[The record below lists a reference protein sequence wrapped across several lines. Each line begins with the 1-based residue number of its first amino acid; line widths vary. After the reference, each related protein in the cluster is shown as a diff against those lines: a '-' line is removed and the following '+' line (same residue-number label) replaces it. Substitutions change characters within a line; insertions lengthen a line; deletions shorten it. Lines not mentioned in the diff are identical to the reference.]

1 MKNILITGGLGFIG
15 SSLVGKLISSDY
27 SICII
32 DKGNIEKSIKGNPN
46 ISSWIKKFD
55 TSSDSYF
62 KGEGNFFLNEDL
74 LSTNLDK
81 LISKSDVVI
90 HLSANP
96 GVQLSIE
103 SPELDLKENLLSTF
117 KLIESIRK
125 SGDSSKKIIF
135 SSSAA
140 PLAGNNTMP
149 INENLPYKPL
159 SPYGASKASSESY
172 LQAYANAFSL
182 KTLILR
188 FSNIYGPGSILK
200 GSVVANMIKS
210 CINKSEINI
219 YGDGLQTR
227 DFVYIDDL
235 INIIIFCIEN
245 HSFIDSSPIH
255 VCSGIPTSIKS
266 LANMIKEE
274 MSEVGFSNVN
284 IRYLNPLKGD
294 ARENYSSNKKLI
306 DSGFPAV
313 KKLSKIRIKTTI
325 DFFLNNL
332 Y

>member
-103 SPELDLKENLLSTF
+103 SPELDLKENFLSTF

-219 YGDGLQTR
+219 EPVDIPIKQTKKIR
-227 DFVYIDDL
+227 KKISKKSSTKESTSKELVSIDKSSVSREN
-235 INIIIFCIEN
+235 NIIKKIFLIII
-245 HSFIDSSPIH
+245 SIIAFILLLDTFKNQISVIFPGILKMSDSLYLVINDLKLF
-255 VCSGIPTSIKS
+255 IKD
-266 LANMIKEE
+266 L
-274 MSEVGFSNVN
+274 V
-284 IRYLNPLKGD
+284 R
-294 ARENYSSNKKLI
+294 
-306 DSGFPAV
+306 
-313 KKLSKIRIKTTI
+313 
-325 DFFLNNL
+325 
-332 Y
+332 